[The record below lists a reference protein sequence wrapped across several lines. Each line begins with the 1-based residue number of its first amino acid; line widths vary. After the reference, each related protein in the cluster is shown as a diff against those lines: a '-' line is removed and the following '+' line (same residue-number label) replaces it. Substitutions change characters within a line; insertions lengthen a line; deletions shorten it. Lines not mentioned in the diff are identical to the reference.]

1 MAQSKETSIGR
12 AGEYFASHVFENHG
26 VEVYRV
32 DGDFDCILNLNKTLL
47 RMEVKT
53 ATAMRRDRRTY
64 QFKVRTRDA
73 DVYCFVAMNLGMMR
87 LMLAKNIGSRTTI
100 SFRPDQFTYEHQTS
114 DLQQLFDLYN
124 YDRTAQPW

>member
-53 ATAMRRDRRTY
+53 VTAMRRDRRTY

-73 DVYCFVAMNLGMMR
+73 DVYCFVAMNLGIMR
-87 LMLAKNIGSRTTI
+87 LMLTKDIGSRTTI